1 MLLGSN
7 LISLV
12 LVLERQEVVESRLLV
27 RLRIRKLVL
36 HLSDVR
42 EAVPEHDGERLARVA
57 KQILVLEALHEL
69 KHVLS
74 TLAVLLHLVEVH
86 RASKHQ
92 PTLHV
97 GATHT
102 QQHVELG
109 LLALDILH
117 CLKTVET
124 HVVEVERR
132 KARLRRSAIEG
143 LDHSLEVPRHELVLC
158 L

>member
-1 MLLGSN
+1 MLG
-7 LISLV
+7 
-12 LVLERQEVVESRLLV
+12 
-27 RLRIRKLVL
+27 
-36 HLSDVR
+36 
-42 EAVPEHDGERLARVA
+42 
-57 KQILVLEALHEL
+57 
-69 KHVLS
+69 

-97 GATHT
+97 GAAHT
-102 QQHVELG
+102 QQHVELS
-109 LLALDILH
+109 LLTLDILH